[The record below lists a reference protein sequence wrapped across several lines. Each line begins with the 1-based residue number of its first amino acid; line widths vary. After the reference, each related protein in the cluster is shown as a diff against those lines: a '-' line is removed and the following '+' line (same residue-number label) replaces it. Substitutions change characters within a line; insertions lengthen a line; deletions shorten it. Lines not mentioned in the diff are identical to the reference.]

1 MSTRRVIRHS
11 GVVTVADEPQL
22 AVEGLDISYG
32 DLTVVRDTSMV
43 AEAGTVVSIVG
54 ANGVGKTTLLKTIA
68 GIKEP
73 DEGTVRFEGEEIV
86 GLAPHEIISRGLVY
100 VPERHQI
107 FPKMTVRENLLI
119 ARKPV
124 RDGDDR
130 SAMDEVYELFPIL
143 EERREQLAGTM
154 SGGQQ
159 QMLALAQGLA
169 ADPELLLLDEP
180 TLGLAPQIVD
190 DVWETIQT
198 ISDEGVTILLVD
210 EKVELAQAIA
220 DSMYLMREGTLTHL
234 GERGEFEEAYEEAT
248 SGMAE

>member
-1 MSTRRVIRHS
+1 
-11 GVVTVADEPQL
+11 VVPVSSEPQL
-22 AVEGLDISYG
+22 AVEGLQISYG

-43 AEAGTVVSIVG
+43 AKAGNIVSIVG
-54 ANGVGKTTLLKTIA
+54 ANGVGKTTLLKSIA

-73 DEGTVRFEGEEIV
+73 DAGTVRFECEEII
-86 GLAPHEIISRGLVY
+86 GLAPHNIIRRGLVY

-107 FPKMTVRENLLI
+107 FPDMTVRENLLI
-119 ARKPV
+119 AHEPV
-124 RDGDDR
+124 LGGDDH
-130 SAMDEVYELFPIL
+130 ATMDEVFELFPIL
-143 EERREQLAGTM
+143 KERREQMAGTM

-190 DVWETIQT
+190 DVWEIIQT

-210 EKVELAQAIA
+210 EKVKLAQTIA
-220 DSMYLMREGTLTHL
+220 DSMYLMREGTLAHL
-234 GERGEFEEAYEEAT
+234 GGRGEFEAAYEEAT
-248 SGMAE
+248 SGVSE